1 VASKNVSVGE
11 AHKNWRC
18 KYFDKAEKQKQN
30 IEINIISF
38 ALRFFICTRVSFCGG
53 KIILFAKFLF
63 SCQPPKNP
71 FRNSEICTINRRRIK
86 INANY
91 ELVCPST
98 GDICLSFC
106 LIAALVMRK
115 IN

>member
-71 FRNSEICTINRRRIK
+71 FRNSEIQK
-86 INANY
+86 F
-91 ELVCPST
+91 VQST
-98 GDICLSFC
+98 VGALKLM
-106 LIAALVMRK
+106 LIMSLFARLPVTFA
-115 IN
+115 